1 MFKIEKKGAFGIN
14 SIKDINSMINEI
26 DFQPPYQRYG
36 NIWPEDKKQLL
47 LDSILNGYDLP
58 KFYFHYITND
68 NNGLNESGKSYAI
81 IDGKQ
86 RLQTIKEF
94 INNELKLNNEFV
106 YEKNPNFE
114 IAGLSYQEIASEFP
128 DVKYDF
134 DSFELDIVYVITDEL
149 ERIEELFYRLN
160 EGKPLN
166 TAEKRNRIVGYLN
179 KQIKNIIENNE
190 FFTNRFNYTNKRL
203 QYADT
208 CLKLIVTEYNN
219 HLVSF
224 TQKNLD
230 EFVIQNR
237 IETKQLGDSID
248 RLINNLE
255 KLNKIFRTDDPLI
268 KSRSLIPVYYY
279 FITRFDTSIAKTRPF
294 LERFNEIRK
303 ENRYQKESN
312 PILNEFDRQN
322 QQGTHRE
329 QSLIFRESVLEKYYI
344 KYNDGGIEW
353 YTRIPLDDLDIKTEI
368 E

>member
-14 SIKDINSMINEI
+14 SIKDINSIINDI

-58 KFYFHYITND
+58 KFYFHYITSE
-68 NNGLNESGKSYAI
+68 NNGLNQSGKSYAI

-86 RLQTIKEF
+86 RLQTIREF
-94 INNELKLNNEFV
+94 INNELRLNDNFV
-106 YEKNPNFE
+106 YEKNPEFA
-114 IAGLSYQEIASEFP
+114 IAGMSYEEIASEFS
-128 DVKYDF
+128 DVKFDF
-134 DSFELDIVYVITDEL
+134 DSFELDIVYVITDEQ

-179 KQIKNIIENNE
+179 NQIKNIIEHNE

-208 CLKLIVTEYNN
+208 CLKLIVTEYSNQ
-219 HLVSF
+219 LVSF
-224 TQKNLD
+224 TQKSLD
-230 EFVIQNR
+230 EFVAQNR
-237 IETKQLGDSID
+237 TETTQLANAIV
-248 RLINNLE
+248 RLTNNLN
-255 KLNKIFRTDDPLI
+255 KLNQIFQSDDPLL

-279 FITRFDTSIAKTRPF
+279 FITRFDTSTTKTRPF

-303 ENRYQKESN
+303 ENRTQRESN

-329 QSLIFRESVLEKYYI
+329 QSLIFRETVLEKYYI

-353 YTRIPLDDLDIKTEI
+353 STRIPLDDLELSTEI